1 MNYLTV
7 NNVSKSVGEKLLFHQ
22 ITFGLEKGQ
31 KSALI
36 ARNGTGKSTLLN
48 IIAGRDTPDEG
59 QVVIRNDIVVSYLP
73 QMDGFDSQDPVIDA
87 LFDEDTPVVRAVK
100 EYESCLSMSEH
111 APANEALR
119 KRLDDA
125 ILEMDRLNAW
135 DYEARVKEILSKFGI
150 HDIFKNVGELS
161 GGQRKKAALAKT
173 LIADTDLLILDEP
186 TNHLDVEMIEWL
198 ENYLSSANITL
209 LMVTHDRAF
218 LDNVCGDIYELSN
231 GNLYHYRGR
240 YDYFVE
246 KKAERLANEAAEHER
261 LRNLYR
267 RELEWVHTSPQARTT
282 KARARINQFEQL
294 REQMDRKV
302 ESAPEAFKVQSERIG
317 HKILEISHLDFAY
330 PDQTIIRDF
339 SYIFKRGEKCGI
351 VGKNGTGK
359 STFLKMIMG
368 EVKPDGG
375 KITPGLTIQFGYF
388 SQNGMEYAGNKIV
401 LELVKEHAEV
411 IRMDNGNYISASQFL
426 NHFGFPFSQQYT
438 YYQNLSGGEKR
449 KLHLLIT
456 LLKNPNF
463 LILDEPTND
472 FDIDTLNLLED
483 FLQNFGGCMLIVSHD
498 RWLMNKLVDHIF
510 VFEGDGRIKDYYGN
524 YTEYRQARD
533 QELRIQKR
541 IEKAN
546 RPVEEKVVRETP
558 KNKLTYKEKRE
569 LEMLE
574 TEIEAL
580 ESEKRDIEEKMSAG
594 VGTPEEFAAWGR
606 RYAEINPELEQKTE
620 RWLELSEK
628 MP

>member
-1 MNYLTV
+1 MNYLAV
-7 NNVSKSVGEKLLFHQ
+7 NNVSKTVGEKLLFKQ
-22 ITFGLEKGQ
+22 VTFGLEKGQ

-48 IIAGRDTPDEG
+48 IIAGREVPDEG
-59 QVVIRNDIVVSYLP
+59 EVVIRNDIVVSYLP
-73 QMDGFDSQDPVIDA
+73 QMDSFNGDDSVLNA
-87 LFDEDTPVVRAVK
+87 LFDEETPVVRAIK
-100 EYESCLSMSEH
+100 EYESCVTLLEQGMTDKVPQERMD
-111 APANEALR
+111 N
-119 KRLDDA
+119 A
-125 ILEMDRLNAW
+125 ILEIDRLNAW
-135 DYEARVKEILSKFGI
+135 DYEARIKEILSKFGI
-150 HDIFKNVGELS
+150 HDIFKNVNQLS

-218 LDNVCGDIYELSN
+218 LDRVCSDIFELSN
-231 GNLYHYRGR
+231 GSLYHYRGK

-246 KKAERLANEAAEHER
+246 KKAERLANEAAEHDR

-267 RELEWVHTSPQARTT
+267 RELEWVHTSPQARTS
-282 KARARINQFEQL
+282 KARARINQFEKLQ
-294 REQMDRKV
+294 EQMDRKV
-302 ESAPEAFKVQSERIG
+302 E
-317 HKILEISHLDFAY
+317 ILEISHLDFAY
-330 PDQTIIRDF
+330 PDQTIIKDF

-368 EVKPDGG
+368 EVRPDGG
-375 KITPGLTIQFGYF
+375 KITPGLTIKFGYF
-388 SQNGMEYAGNKIV
+388 SQDGMVYAGNKIV

-438 YYQNLSGGEKR
+438 YYEDLSGGEKR

-483 FLQNFGGCMLIVSHD
+483 FLLNFGGCLIIVSHD

-510 VFEGDGRIKDYYGN
+510 VFEGDGKIKDYYGN
-524 YTEYRQARD
+524 YTEYRQAKDR
-533 QELRIQKR
+533 ELRIQKK

-546 RPVEEKVVRETP
+546 RPVVEEQPVRENV
-558 KNKLTYKEKRE
+558 KKKRSYKEQRE
-569 LEMLE
+569 LEQLE
-574 TEIEAL
+574 QEISDL
-580 ESEKRDIEEKMSAG
+580 EKEKSDIEGKMALG
-594 VGTPEEFAAWGR
+594 QGTPEEFAEWGR
-606 RYAEINPELEQKTE
+606 RYNEINTLLEEKGD
-620 RWLELSEK
+620 RWLELSEIGE
-628 MP
+628 